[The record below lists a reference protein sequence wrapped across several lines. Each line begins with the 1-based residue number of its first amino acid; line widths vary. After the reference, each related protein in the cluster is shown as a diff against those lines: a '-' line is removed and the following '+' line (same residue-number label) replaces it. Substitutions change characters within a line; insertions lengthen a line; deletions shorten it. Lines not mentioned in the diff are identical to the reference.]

1 MDRQHVAVLDGEMA
15 YIEAGLGAETFV
27 FLHGNPTS
35 SHLWRN
41 VMPHVTDLG
50 RCLAPDLIGMGESSK
65 RPGEG
70 DDRYRFVEHA
80 RYLDAWFDTVVPE
93 GSVILVIHDWGSAL
107 GFHWANRHRDRV
119 RGIAYTE
126 AIVSPME
133 WDEWPEQA
141 RGIFEAFR
149 SPAGEELVLDKNVF
163 VENVLTAGEPP
174 FLDEEAMEVYR
185 APFASPG
192 EDRRP
197 TLTWP
202 REIPLGGEPADVV
215 AIVEDYGRWLAEAD
229 VPKLLVHADPGA
241 ILIGRQLDLA
251 RSWPHQTEVT
261 VAGGHFVQEFS
272 PHEMG
277 EHLRDWVQAL
287 DG

>member
-1 MDRQHVAVLDGEMA
+1 MDRQHLAVLDGEMA
-15 YIEAGLGAETFV
+15 YIEAGLGAETIV

-80 RYLDAWFDTVVPE
+80 RYLDAWFDEVVPE
-93 GSVILVIHDWGSAL
+93 GPVILVIHDWGSAL
-107 GFHWANRHRDRV
+107 GFHWANRHRDRI

-126 AIVSPME
+126 AIVSPVE
-133 WDEWPEQA
+133 WDEWPEAA

-149 SPAGEELVLDKNVF
+149 SPAGEELVLEKNVF
-163 VENVLTAGEPP
+163 VENVLTAGDPP
-174 FLDEEAMEVYR
+174 FLDEEAMELYR
-185 APFASPG
+185 RPFARPG

-202 REIPLGGEPADVV
+202 REIPLGGEPSDVV

-229 VPKLLVHADPGA
+229 LPKLLIRADPGA
-241 ILIGRQLDLA
+241 ILIGRQLELA
-251 RSWPHQTEVT
+251 RSWPNQTEVT

-277 EHLRDWVQAL
+277 EHLRDWVEAL
-287 DG
+287 DD

>member
-1 MDRQHVAVLDGEMA
+1 MDRQHLAVLDGEMA
-15 YIEAGLGAETFV
+15 YIEAGLGAETIV

-80 RYLDAWFDTVVPE
+80 RYLDAWFDEVVPE
-93 GSVILVIHDWGSAL
+93 GPVILVIHDWGSAL
-107 GFHWANRHRDRV
+107 GFHWANRHRDRI

-126 AIVSPME
+126 AIVSPVE
-133 WDEWPEQA
+133 WDEWPEAA

-149 SPAGEELVLDKNVF
+149 SPAGEELVLEKNVF
-163 VENVLTAGEPP
+163 VENVLTAGDPP
-174 FLDEEAMEVYR
+174 FLDEEAMELYR
-185 APFASPG
+185 RPFARPG

-202 REIPLGGEPADVV
+202 REIPLGGEPSDVV

-229 VPKLLVHADPGA
+229 VPKLLIRADPGA
-241 ILIGRQLDLA
+241 ILIGRQLELA
-251 RSWPHQTEVT
+251 RSWPNQTEVT

-277 EHLRDWVQAL
+277 EHLRDWVEAL
-287 DG
+287 DD

>member
-1 MDRQHVAVLDGEMA
+1 MDRQHVDVLDGQMA
-15 YIEAGLGAETFV
+15 YVEAGLGAETIV

-35 SHLWRN
+35 SFLWRN
-41 VMPHVTDLG
+41 VLPHVTDLG

-65 RPGEG
+65 RAGEG

-80 RYLDAWFDTVVPE
+80 RYLDAWFDAVVPE
-93 GSVILVIHDWGSAL
+93 GRVILVVHDWGSAL

-126 AIVSPME
+126 AIVSPVE
-133 WDEWPEQA
+133 WDEWPEAA

-163 VENVLTAGEPP
+163 VENVLTAGDPP
-174 FLDEEAMEVYR
+174 FLDEAAMAVYR
-185 APFASPG
+185 APFAAPG

-202 REIPLGGEPADVV
+202 REIPLAGEPADVV
-215 AIVEDYGRWLAEAD
+215 AIVEDYGRWLAESD

-241 ILIGRQLDLA
+241 ILIGRQLAFA
-251 RSWPHQTEVT
+251 RSWPNQTEAS

-272 PHEMG
+272 PHELG
-277 EHLRDWVQAL
+277 EHLRDWVQGL